1 MNRTATA
8 LLVSIL
14 VAGALA
20 RSVAITRSWAPR
32 DHNGWGGAFYSN
44 IARNYLR
51 VDERESGFAPI
62 VNRGD
67 SRPEKRVYYLTHPPL
82 LGLSLSTAFQILG
95 EHEWVAR
102 LVPLAF
108 SLGAIFLVYCV
119 AAEVRDRETGLLAAL
134 LASAFPMDV
143 FYGAH
148 VDVQG
153 PPVTFFSLLLLLAYL
168 RDRIWLLYM
177 SLILGAGFDWPVH
190 YMAGLVAAHALV
202 TSGFARK
209 WVLALPVVSVVISVF
224 FFVYARHIAPRPE
237 QRYLGADAA
246 DAFSFW
252 TGLRLDAVEGYSSV
266 RPSLIE
272 WVDRVMGYHV
282 DLFTLPVLLVA
293 GLGLGIAAW
302 QRSGMA
308 LLLALWGSLHVALFP
323 MGAFAHDYW
332 SRYLTPGLALAAA
345 IALVAARDRIST
357 VIPARRR
364 RPIGTVAAGVLVG
377 YAATMTIDGVALIE
391 ASREEEALLGKKLG
405 HMTRPGEGV
414 LSYLAMDIRDAY
426 YAGCRIE
433 DEIDR
438 LSLLDAAL
446 KDPDANY
453 RYFVVPRRIFD
464 EDSGRPLFQR
474 LAAHPRIRF
483 RGRIYGRWRWRFYIF
498 DLSSSA
504 QSP

>member
-32 DHNGWGGAFYSN
+32 DHNGWGGTFYSN

-153 PPVTFFSLLLLLAYL
+153 PPVTFFSLLLLLASE
-168 RDRIWLLYM
+168 LLY
-177 SLILGAGFDWPVH
+177 
-190 YMAGLVAAHALV
+190 
-202 TSGFARK
+202 
-209 WVLALPVVSVVISVF
+209 
-224 FFVYARHIAPRPE
+224 
-237 QRYLGADAA
+237 
-246 DAFSFW
+246 
-252 TGLRLDAVEGYSSV
+252 
-266 RPSLIE
+266 
-272 WVDRVMGYHV
+272 
-282 DLFTLPVLLVA
+282 
-293 GLGLGIAAW
+293 
-302 QRSGMA
+302 
-308 LLLALWGSLHVALFP
+308 
-323 MGAFAHDYW
+323 
-332 SRYLTPGLALAAA
+332 
-345 IALVAARDRIST
+345 
-357 VIPARRR
+357 
-364 RPIGTVAAGVLVG
+364 
-377 YAATMTIDGVALIE
+377 
-391 ASREEEALLGKKLG
+391 
-405 HMTRPGEGV
+405 
-414 LSYLAMDIRDAY
+414 
-426 YAGCRIE
+426 
-433 DEIDR
+433 
-438 LSLLDAAL
+438 
-446 KDPDANY
+446 
-453 RYFVVPRRIFD
+453 
-464 EDSGRPLFQR
+464 
-474 LAAHPRIRF
+474 
-483 RGRIYGRWRWRFYIF
+483 
-498 DLSSSA
+498 
-504 QSP
+504 